1 MSPHFLNGGIIM
13 KIMEVL
19 YRIDEVKPN
28 SYSQSEKVKWLSALD
43 GIVKTEIID
52 THEGGLEEAFKGYD
66 VDTDLNKDLLIPFPY
81 DDIYLRWLE
90 MQIDYANGEY
100 GKYNNSITM
109 YNTAYSAYEK
119 FYNRTHKPKAKRFTN
134 F

>member
-1 MSPHFLNGGIIM
+1 MT
-13 KIMEVL
+13 IMEAI

-28 SYSQSEKVKWLSALD
+28 SYSQSEKIKWLSSLD
-43 GIVKTEIID
+43 GMIKSEIID
-52 THEGGLEEAFKGYD
+52 THEGGEDVVFGGYNED
-66 VDTDLNKDLLIPFPY
+66 SDLSIVLLVPAPY

-90 MQIDYANGEY
+90 TQIDYANGEY

-109 YNTAYSAYEK
+109 YNTAYSAYANY
-119 FYNRTHKPKAKRFTN
+119 YNRTHMPIGKKFKF